1 MKKKVFVITGSR
13 AEYGLLQG
21 LIKRFDDSN
30 SFDLKIIVSG
40 MHLLDQFGGTAKEIK
55 KDGYKISH
63 KVYMDLKSD
72 SEKDI
77 SYAIS
82 KGIKG
87 FSDIFEKEKP
97 SLVIVLGDRF
107 EIFSAAVASMIY
119 RIPIAH
125 LHGGESTETLID
137 EPIRH
142 SITKMSHL
150 HFTSTEQYRDRV
162 IQLGEN
168 PSKVFNVGAIGIDN
182 IFDLKLHSKKELENI
197 INFKFN
203 KTNLLVTY
211 HPVTLEKGT
220 SKKYFKNLLRAI
232 NSLPE
237 TNIILTKANADMEG
251 DLINELIEDYTEK
264 NPTKSVSFSSM
275 GQVNYLS
282 AMKYVDGVVGNSS
295 SGIIEAP
302 SLKVG
307 TLNIGNR
314 QKGRIK
320 ATSIINCGSSYKE
333 IQMGLEQLLSAPFKK
348 KLSRVNNPYG
358 KGGTAEKIFNIIN
371 NEVLEGLLK
380 KEFFDLTKN

>member
-1 MKKKVFVITGSR
+1 MKKKIFVITGSR

-21 LIKRFDDSN
+21 LIKRFYYSN

-40 MHLLDQFGGTAKEIK
+40 MHLLDEFGKTAMEIK

-63 KVYMDLKSD
+63 KVYMDLRSD
-72 SEKDI
+72 SEKNI

-82 KGIKG
+82 DGIKG
-87 FSDIFEKEKP
+87 FSDIFQKDKP
-97 SLVIVLGDRF
+97 SLVVVLGDRF
-107 EIFSAAVASMIY
+107 EIFSASVASMIH
-119 RIPIAH
+119 RVPIAH
-125 LHGGESTETLID
+125 LHGGEGTEGVMD
-137 EPIRH
+137 EHIRH

-150 HFTSTEQYRDRV
+150 HFTSIEQYRERV
-162 IQLGEN
+162 IQLGED

-182 IFDLKLHSKKELENI
+182 IIDLKLYSKKELENK

-211 HPVTLEKGT
+211 HPVTLEKGA
-220 SKKYFKNLLRAI
+220 SRKYFKNLLKAI
-232 NSLPE
+232 NDLSE

-251 DLINELIEDYTEK
+251 SLINKLIDDYTKK
-264 NPTKSVSFSSM
+264 NPTKSISFSSM
-275 GQVNYLS
+275 GQVSYLS

-307 TLNIGNR
+307 TLNIGDR

-320 ATSIINCGSSYKE
+320 ANSVINCGSSYKE
-333 IQMGLEQLLSAPFKK
+333 IHKGLEQLLSTTFKK
-348 KLSRVNNPYG
+348 KLSRVKNPYG
-358 KGGTAEKIFNIIN
+358 KGGVAEKIFNIIN
-371 NEVLEGLLK
+371 NEPLDGLLK
-380 KEFFDLTKN
+380 KEFFNLTKK